1 MLLSEFEIGD
11 IVESNGVKIE
21 CLGVTKE
28 SDPYKK
34 SLPAHKGR
42 IIELSGKWNECPV
55 GEIYYDFCVI
65 HNQWKLVQKANK
77 KKESN
82 MFNIFNSNEQIKMN
96 KEIFTQET
104 EKQIGKFILQQ
115 IRETEFYKDLPGFVR
130 SFLDKPYGNWI
141 VVNVLIFATNFYS
154 GKFSSE
160 LDRFKTCLLRASVSE
175 MGDSYV
181 NSFFDSLISKI
192 KDKFPKK
199 DEE

>member
-1 MLLSEFEIGD
+1 MKLSEFEIGD
-11 IVESNGVKIE
+11 IVECIDGTIE
-21 CLGVTKE
+21 YLGETKE
-28 SDPYKK
+28 TDPHKRP
-34 SLPAHKGR
+34 LPARKGKL
-42 IIELSGKWNECPV
+42 IKIGSFKGYKI
-55 GEIYYDFCVI
+55 GDIHYDLNPDFSE
-65 HNQWKLVQKANK
+65 WKLVQKANK
-77 KKESN
+77 KKENN

-115 IRETEFYKDLPGFVR
+115 IRETEFYKDLPGFIR
-130 SFLDKPYGNWI
+130 AFLDKPYGNWI

>member
-1 MLLSEFEIGD
+1 MKLSDFEIGD
-11 IVESNGVKIE
+11 IVECKGGIIE
-21 CLGVTKE
+21 YLGETKE
-28 SDPYKK
+28 SDPYKN
-34 SLPAHKGR
+34 SLPAKKGK
-42 IIELSGKWNECPV
+42 IIRNKSWPGYSS
-55 GEIYYDFCVI
+55 GEIHYDFSVI
-65 HNQWKLVQKANK
+65 HDEWKLVQKANK
-77 KKESN
+77 KKENN
-82 MFNIFNSNEQIKMN
+82 MFDIFNSNEQIKMN

-115 IRETEFYKDLPGFVR
+115 IRETEFYKDLPGFIR
-130 SFLDKPYGNWI
+130 AFLDKPYGNWI

>member
-1 MLLSEFEIGD
+1 MKLSEFEIGD
-11 IVESNGVKIE
+11 IVESESGIIE
-21 CLGVTKE
+21 YLGETKE
-28 SDPYKK
+28 NDNYKNI
-34 SLPAHKGR
+34 LPARKGK
-42 IIELSGKWNECPV
+42 IIINRNWSKYSAGD
-55 GEIYYDFCVI
+55 IHYDFSP
-65 HNQWKLVQKANK
+65 NYSEWKLVQKANK

-96 KEIFTQET
+96 KEIFAQET

-115 IRETEFYKDLPGFVR
+115 IRETEFYKDLPGFIR
-130 SFLDKPYGNWI
+130 AFLDKPYGNWI

>member
-11 IVESNGVKIE
+11 IVECEQGTIE
-21 CLGVTKE
+21 YFGETKD
-28 SDPYKK
+28 SDPHKK
-34 SLPAHKGR
+34 PLPAKKGKLIVNKGWDGYSIGD
-42 IIELSGKWNECPV
+42 IIFDLNP
-55 GEIYYDFCVI
+55 YF
-65 HNQWKLVQKANK
+65 NNWKLVQKANK
-77 KKESN
+77 KKENS
-82 MFNIFNSNEQIKMN
+82 MFNFFNSNEQIKMN

-115 IRETEFYKDLPGFVR
+115 IRETEFYKDLPGIVR

>member
-1 MLLSEFEIGD
+1 MISSTKIRRYKAGD
-11 IVESNGVKIE
+11 IIYTFN
-21 CLGVTKE
+21 
-28 SDPYKK
+28 SD
-34 SLPAHKGR
+34 
-42 IIELSGKWNECPV
+42 V
-55 GEIYYDFCVI
+55 DD
-65 HNQWKLVQKANK
+65 WKLVQKANK
-77 KKESN
+77 KKENN

-115 IRETEFYKDLPGFVR
+115 IRETEFYKDLPGFIR
-130 SFLDKPYGNWI
+130 AFLDKPYGNWI

-160 LDRFKTCLLRASVSE
+160 LDRLKTCLLRASVSE

>member
-1 MLLSEFEIGD
+1 MKLSEFEIGD
-11 IVESNGVKIE
+11 IVGGCGIVIEYLGPNGN
-21 CLGVTKE
+21 
-28 SDPYKK
+28 SQ
-34 SLPAHKGR
+34 KGKL
-42 IIELSGKWNECPV
+42 ISGKIGSYKAGDIIDAFNSDVDE
-55 GEIYYDFCVI
+55 
-65 HNQWKLVQKANK
+65 WKLVQKANK
-77 KKESN
+77 KKEN
-82 MFNIFNSNEQIKMN
+82 GMFNIFNSNEQIKMN

-192 KDKFPKK
+192 KDKFPNK

>member
-1 MLLSEFEIGD
+1 MKLSGFKIGD
-11 IVESNGVKIE
+11 IVGGCDIVIEYLGPNGN
-21 CLGVTKE
+21 
-28 SDPYKK
+28 YQ
-34 SLPAHKGR
+34 KGKL
-42 IIELSGKWNECPV
+42 ISGKIRQYKA
-55 GEIYYDFCVI
+55 GDIIYTLNSDVDE
-65 HNQWKLVQKANK
+65 WKLVQKANK
-77 KKESN
+77 KKEN
-82 MFNIFNSNEQIKMN
+82 GMFNIFNSNEQIKMN